1 MTPIPVSNAEW
12 AALLVLVALVIAVMT
27 LLLNWKS

>member
-1 MTPIPVSNAEW
+1 MTPIPESNAEW